1 MLWIITYLYL
11 IWKPILIVGLYLSET
26 DSFNPLKIIITHGKT
41 LIHKSSLKW
50 IHFKITMSRA
60 MNWVLLQL
68 AMTYYGDSLKEFQVE
83 NDWIF
88 KSWLTFWFLIAS
100 WNYKLNLVSLIQAG
114 MIYKELRGDQKYL
127 KKR

>member
-1 MLWIITYLYL
+1 
-11 IWKPILIVGLYLSET
+11 
-26 DSFNPLKIIITHGKT
+26 
-41 LIHKSSLKW
+41 
-50 IHFKITMSRA
+50 MSRA